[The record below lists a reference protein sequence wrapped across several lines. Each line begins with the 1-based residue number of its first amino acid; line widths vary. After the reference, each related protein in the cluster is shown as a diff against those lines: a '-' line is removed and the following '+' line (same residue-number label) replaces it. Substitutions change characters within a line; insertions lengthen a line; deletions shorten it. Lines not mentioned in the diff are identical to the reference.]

1 VLGITLTRS
10 NSYKG
15 PDGKAAEMAGFPHHA
30 LDTYLPKLV
39 RAGERVAIC
48 DQLEAPRA
56 TTQHG
61 SGEHKEEGQQAV
73 KEMVIPAQK
82 QEEQQPRGM
91 HR

>member
-1 VLGITLTRS
+1 
-10 NSYKG
+10 
-15 PDGKAAEMAGFPHHA
+15 MAGFPHHA

-61 SGEHKEEGQQAV
+61 SGEHQEEGQQAV

>member
-1 VLGITLTRS
+1 
-10 NSYKG
+10 
-15 PDGKAAEMAGFPHHA
+15 MAGFPHHA